1 MFMME
6 NVNYLINRMITARQ
20 VFLNSRLKPLGLSS
34 SLFSFLVE
42 IIQEEN
48 LSQKELSR
56 RLQVDPA
63 LATRNIRKLT
73 ELGYVEK
80 YEDPTDRRLNYIRL
94 APGGRE
100 ISKQIM
106 DLNLDWFRLVSGNLD
121 PDEIERTVN
130 VFKKIIINVETAVL
144 GESRIPPGPVRLPYK
159 KEDREH
165 YNENEKQ

>member
-1 MFMME
+1 ME
-6 NVNYLINRMITARQ
+6 NVNYLINRLLTARQ

-63 LATRNIRKLT
+63 LATRNIRRLS
-73 ELGYVEK
+73 ELDYVEK
-80 YEDPTDRRLNYIRL
+80 VVDPSDRRLNYIRL
-94 APGGRE
+94 TPGGRK

-106 DLNLDWFRLVSGNLD
+106 ELNLDWYRIVSRN
-121 PDEIERTVN
+121 IEPHEFEKTVN
-130 VFKKIIINVETAVL
+130 VFKKVIINVETAVL
-144 GESRIPPGPVRLPYK
+144 GESLIPSGPVKLPEFLK
-159 KEDREH
+159 SGEQDENNESPKE
-165 YNENEKQ
+165 